1 MRKPIEEELVQKGI
15 LTEGQI
21 RRAKYFALG
30 RPGKSLE
37 EVLTELGYIS
47 EETLADMRKEGTEE
61 PEDQAGNW
69 EDGTTIRADDPS
81 TQRNIWEEEE
91 ENGRPAVFIVRSV
104 IERAY
109 DLGASD
115 IHVEPG
121 AEKMTIRFRVN
132 GELRPYGSL
141 PMELHRGVITRLKV
155 MGNMDIAVKTLPQDG
170 ACRYIRGRIR
180 ADLRISAVP
189 GVYGEK
195 IVLRLLDTGRD
206 DHLMDVERM
215 GMVPEQIRL
224 FDRLLKAPYGLILVT
239 GPTGSGKTT
248 TLYGALKRLSDRNI
262 NIMTAEDPVE
272 KLMEGVNQLQIR
284 PGSGLTFAAALRA
297 ILRQDPDVIMVGEMR
312 DEETVSIGLR
322 AAITGHLVL
331 STLHTGDCASAVT
344 RLLDMKAAPYFVA
357 SALTGV
363 IAQRLVKELC
373 PCCKQPCEPG
383 TDQIKLYRRLTE
395 GEEET
400 PLPLFWRAVGCDRCK
415 GTGWKGRR
423 AVYEM
428 MEVDQQIRE
437 MILEGAT
444 AGKIRSYHKSRGLPG
459 LKSLG
464 VAMVQAGET
473 TLEELETLVY
483 DVG

>member
-1 MRKPIEEELVQKGI
+1 MRKPIEEALVQKGI

-81 TQRNIWEEEE
+81 AQRNIWEEEE
-91 ENGRPAVFIVRSV
+91 ENERPAVFIVRSV

-180 ADLRISAVP
+180 ADL
-189 GVYGEK
+189 
-195 IVLRLLDTGRD
+195 
-206 DHLMDVERM
+206 
-215 GMVPEQIRL
+215 
-224 FDRLLKAPYGLILVT
+224 
-239 GPTGSGKTT
+239 
-248 TLYGALKRLSDRNI
+248 
-262 NIMTAEDPVE
+262 
-272 KLMEGVNQLQIR
+272 
-284 PGSGLTFAAALRA
+284 
-297 ILRQDPDVIMVGEMR
+297 
-312 DEETVSIGLR
+312 
-322 AAITGHLVL
+322 
-331 STLHTGDCASAVT
+331 
-344 RLLDMKAAPYFVA
+344 
-357 SALTGV
+357 
-363 IAQRLVKELC
+363 
-373 PCCKQPCEPG
+373 
-383 TDQIKLYRRLTE
+383 
-395 GEEET
+395 
-400 PLPLFWRAVGCDRCK
+400 
-415 GTGWKGRR
+415 
-423 AVYEM
+423 
-428 MEVDQQIRE
+428 
-437 MILEGAT
+437 
-444 AGKIRSYHKSRGLPG
+444 
-459 LKSLG
+459 
-464 VAMVQAGET
+464 
-473 TLEELETLVY
+473 
-483 DVG
+483 

>member
-1 MRKPIEEELVQKGI
+1 
-15 LTEGQI
+15 
-21 RRAKYFALG
+21 
-30 RPGKSLE
+30 
-37 EVLTELGYIS
+37 
-47 EETLADMRKEGTEE
+47 
-61 PEDQAGNW
+61 
-69 EDGTTIRADDPS
+69 
-81 TQRNIWEEEE
+81 
-91 ENGRPAVFIVRSV
+91 
-104 IERAY
+104 
-109 DLGASD
+109 
-115 IHVEPG
+115 
-121 AEKMTIRFRVN
+121 
-132 GELRPYGSL
+132 
-141 PMELHRGVITRLKV
+141 
-155 MGNMDIAVKTLPQDG
+155 
-170 ACRYIRGRIR
+170 
-180 ADLRISAVP
+180 
-189 GVYGEK
+189 
-195 IVLRLLDTGRD
+195 
-206 DHLMDVERM
+206 
-215 GMVPEQIRL
+215 
-224 FDRLLKAPYGLILVT
+224 
-239 GPTGSGKTT
+239 
-248 TLYGALKRLSDRNI
+248 
-262 NIMTAEDPVE
+262 MTAEDPVE

-464 VAMVQAGET
+464 VAMVRAGET